1 MSLAPV
7 ITRPELLSRLA
18 ALIDGAQSG
27 CPDRI
32 AIDGRDA
39 AGKTTLADELAGLLS
54 KQRRRVIRASVDG
67 FHRTRELRHRQG
79 RGSPEGYYRDAFDYA
94 ALRAEL
100 LEPLG
105 PRGSRVYRTAVFDP
119 ATDSAIEQEPA
130 LAPDDAVL
138 LVDGVFLLRPELR
151 DAWDI
156 RIYVSVTQ
164 EESLRRALRRDVA
177 LFGSEVETERLYR
190 ERYLPGQQI
199 YHAEARPEETAHAV
213 VVNDDPDR
221 PRLTLTPSRPG
232 GGVPGRSNPK

>member
-164 EESLRRALRRDVA
+164 EESLRRALPARRRAVRVGSGDGTA
-177 LFGSEVETERLYR
+177 LPRA
-190 ERYLPGQQI
+190 LPPRSADLPRRGPARGNRARGRGQ
-199 YHAEARPEETAHAV
+199 R
-213 VVNDDPDR
+213 R
-221 PRLTLTPSRPG
+221 PRPAAADSHPL
-232 GGVPGRSNPK
+232 